1 MSSVAASTILSSAVT
16 LTLASASRDAGSTLS
31 EAVFTMPAGVFDPRW
46 TQWRVSC
53 DQVMVSPAVPAA
65 PIWLS
70 FSISG
75 PTSEVPTAMSASG
88 AIIAS
93 ANIAVDQG
101 LFLVQT
107 SQATIPNMNGRQL
120 RIRVL
125 DPSDSADPVD
135 VAVFA
140 AVNNPWTLRLSFA
153 PVMHTTTF

>member
-1 MSSVAASTILSSAVT
+1 
-16 LTLASASRDAGSTLS
+16 
-31 EAVFTMPAGVFDPRW
+31 
-46 TQWRVSC
+46 
-53 DQVMVSPAVPAA
+53 
-65 PIWLS
+65 
-70 FSISG
+70 
-75 PTSEVPTAMSASG
+75 MSASG

-93 ANIAVDQG
+93 TNIAVDQG

-140 AVNNPWTLRLSFA
+140 VVNNPWTLRLSFA